1 MLQFDG
7 KFIGVC
13 SKLKIWEGV
22 LNHRERVSLARKL
35 SELLLKKYG
44 DQIVLGGIYGSTAK
58 GTDTEYSDLEMFFIV
73 KNECKAM
80 DFSFAYKGM
89 PVSVCVRKL
98 SDVEK
103 DINEIDLDWPLKM
116 GRLFNLKVTC
126 GDASISKRFKRLLQ
140 KIPEEKFR
148 EFLAKETPLC
158 YEGLGRLK
166 AVKIR
171 GNTHEIGLFVAE
183 VLMEFMLLTAIF
195 NREFI
200 NHDYLGGLPESFKFK
215 HLPKDYE
222 KIAKKL
228 MEWKSL
234 NTDEIIQLAEKFVQN
249 FVNFL
254 AENGIKVKEHTPLE
268 EVEMLCEKGHT
279 KYEALSVSF

>member
-1 MLQFDG
+1 MFQ
-7 KFIGVC
+7 
-13 SKLKIWEGV
+13 IWNFGEKV
-22 LNHRERVSLARKL
+22 LNHEERVILAKQI

-44 DQIVLGGIYGSTAK
+44 DEILLGGIYGSTAK

-73 KNECKAM
+73 KNECKM
-80 DFSFAYKGM
+80 RGFGFAYKGM
-89 PVSVCVRKL
+89 PVNVCVRKL
-98 SDVEK
+98 ADVEK

-126 GDASISKRFKRLLQ
+126 GDLSILKRFRRLLQ

-166 AVKIR
+166 AVKVR
-171 GNTHEIGLFVAE
+171 GNIHEVGLFVAE

-200 NHDYLGGLPESFKFK
+200 NYDYLGGLPESFKFK

-222 KIAKKL
+222 RIARKL
-228 MEWKSL
+228 IEWKSL
-234 NTDEIIQLAEKFVQN
+234 STDEIIKLAEKFVQN

-254 AENGIKVKEHTPLE
+254 ADNRIHVKEHTPLD
-268 EVEMLCEKGHT
+268 EVL
-279 KYEALSVSF
+279 